1 MEQKRYGHFDDQHRE
16 YVITDP
22 QTPWP
27 WINYLGNEDFFS
39 LISNTAGGY
48 SFYKDAKFRR
58 LTRYR
63 YNGVPMDNGGRYFYI
78 MPTPSPSQREG
89 SLDTS
94 TLENTLQGNQAPL
107 PSGGAGGG
115 SPVWSPG
122 WKPCKTPLD
131 FYECRHGMNYTR
143 ITGRKDDVECSV
155 LFFVPL
161 KTWAEVQKL
170 TLRNLSKEVKRLKLF
185 SFQEWC
191 LWNAATDMEN
201 FQRNFSTGEVEVEAP
216 LSSPGGDTSA
226 KAANKTI
233 EAPSGAVGGA
243 TVIYHKT
250 EYKERRNHY
259 AYYSVNT
266 AAQGFDTDRESFVG
280 LYNGFDAPECVV
292 AGRPKNSIAHGW
304 SPIASHYIEVELQPG
319 ESKDYIFVLGYVE
332 NEQEEKYERAEG
344 AVQSSNAPA
353 ARSTVQTSLGALDH
367 TIINKR
373 KAHETIAR
381 FDTAEKVD
389 KAFAELNRY
398 WDDLLNI
405 YKVTTGNAKLD
416 RMVNIWNQYQCMVTF
431 CMSRSASFFESGIGR
446 GMGFRDSNQDLV
458 GFVHQIPER
467 ARQRIIDIASTQ
479 FPDGGCYHQYQPLT
493 KRGNN
498 DIGGGF
504 NDDPCW
510 LIFGTIAYIKE
521 TGDFTIL
528 DEMVP
533 FDNEP
538 GTEVTLFEHLR
549 VSLNHVI
556 ENLGPHGLPLIGRAD
571 WNDCLNLNCF
581 SWDPNES
588 FQTTEN
594 KSEGSQAESLM
605 IAGLFVVTAKDYA
618 ALCRRIG
625 KDAEAT
631 RMLQAA
637 DAMTEAVKQHG
648 WDGEWFLRAYD
659 FFGRKIGS
667 KENEEGKI
675 FIESQGWCTMAGIG
689 LDEGLVA
696 RSLDSV
702 KKYLDC
708 EHGIVLNNP
717 AFTTYHVEM
726 GEISSYPA
734 GYKENAGIFC
744 HNNPWVIIGETVAAR
759 GDDAWAHYAKILP
772 SYVEEDRQ
780 TLHKVEPYVNCQ
792 MVAGKDAARP
802 GEGKNSWL
810 TGTAAWMWL
819 TVSQYILGIKPD
831 YDGLLIDP
839 CLPQT
844 AREYTVCRRFR
855 GADYTIHVLNPQG
868 VAKGVKAIT
877 LDGQP
882 VEGCVVPFSE
892 GSHQVEVVMG

>member
-1 MEQKRYGHFDDQHRE
+1 MINKKYGHFDDQHRE

-58 LTRYR
+58 ITRYR
-63 YNGVPMDNGGRYFYI
+63 YNGVPMDNGGRYFY
-78 MPTPSPSQREG
+78 
-89 SLDTS
+89 LKDNDT
-94 TLENTLQGNQAPL
+94 
-107 PSGGAGGG
+107 
-115 SPVWSPG
+115 VWNPG
-122 WKPCKTPLD
+122 WKPCKTQLD
-131 FYECRHGMNYTR
+131 SYECRHGMNYTR
-143 ITGRKDDVECSV
+143 ITGSKNGVQASV

-170 TLRNLSKEVKRLKLF
+170 TLTNNSNEVKHLKLF
-185 SFQEWC
+185 SFAEWC

-201 FQRNFSTGEVEVEAP
+201 FQRNFSTGEVEIDG
-216 LSSPGGDTSA
+216 S
-226 KAANKTI
+226 
-233 EAPSGAVGGA
+233 
-243 TVIYHKT
+243 VIYHKT

-259 AYYSVNT
+259 AYYSVNVPI
-266 AAQGFDTDRESFVG
+266 QGFDTDRESFIG
-280 LYNGFDAPECVV
+280 LYNEFGNPDCVM
-292 AGRPKNSIAHGW
+292 AGSPKNSVAHGW

-332 NEQEEKYERAEG
+332 NEQEEKYDAC
-344 AVQSSNAPA
+344 ADNNKKVIS
-353 ARSTVQTSLGALDH
+353 SLGALDH
-367 TIINKR
+367 TFVNKE
-373 KAHETIAR
+373 KARTTISQ
-381 FDTAEKVD
+381 FDTTEKVD
-389 KAFAELNRY
+389 KAFDELCAY
-398 WDDLLNI
+398 WDDLLSI
-405 YKVTTGNAKLD
+405 YKVETGNDKLD

-431 CMSRSASFFESGIGR
+431 CMSRSASFFESGVGR

-458 GFVHQIPER
+458 GFVHQIPSR

-510 LIFGTIAYIKE
+510 LIFGTVAYIKE
-521 TGDFTIL
+521 TGDFSIL

-533 FDNEP
+533 FDNQP

-549 VSLNHVI
+549 VSFNHVV
-556 ENLGPHGLPLIGRAD
+556 ENLGPHNLPLIGRAD

-594 KSEGSQAESLM
+594 KSEGSKAESLM
-605 IAGLFVVTAKDYA
+605 IAGLFVVTGRDYVE
-618 ALCRRIG
+618 LCRQLANRCDD
-625 KDAEAT
+625 KQKYEAEAE
-631 RMLQAA
+631 RAEQHVEEMV
-637 DAMTEAVKQHG
+637 EAVKKDG
-648 WDGEWFLRAYD
+648 WDGAWYLRAYD
-659 FFGRKIGS
+659 FFGNKIGS
-667 KENEEGKI
+667 EENEEGKI

-689 LDEGLVA
+689 LEDGMVDKA
-696 RSLDSV
+696 LDSV
-702 KKYLDC
+702 KERLDC

-744 HNNPWVIIGETVAAR
+744 HNNPWVIIGETVAGR
-759 GDDAWAHYAKILP
+759 GQDAWEHYKKILP

-810 TGTAAWMWL
+810 TGTAAWMWY
-819 TVSQYILGIKPD
+819 TVSQFILGIKPD
-831 YDGLLIDP
+831 YDGILIDP
-839 CLPQT
+839 CLP
-844 AREYTVCRRFR
+844 ASAKEYTVTRRFR
-855 GADYTIHVLNPQG
+855 DGEYEIVVKNPDG
-868 VAKGVKAIT
+868 VNKGVKSIIF
-877 LDGQP
+877 DGQTL
-882 VEGCVVPFSE
+882 ENNIVPATS
-892 GSHQVEVVMG
+892 GHHKVEVIMG